1 MIKNKYTDCY
11 QRIIT
16 RAKTRNISGYT
27 ETHHII
33 PRSLGGDNSKENLVK
48 LTAREHFICHFL
60 LTKMYDGENKDKMIY
75 AAWAM
80 ANLYNDKQQRY
91 KINSRAYGVMREKY
105 ANLRSKSLKGKLGKS
120 HSDETKKK
128 ISIMKLGKSNGPMSE
143 QSKIKLSNSLKGKNK
158 GKQRTDE
165 QKNAQ
170 SIRQTGIKR
179 SPASDETKKKISESL
194 KGRFIGRKLSE
205 STKKKMSDA
214 QKGIPKTLEHRTKQ
228 SELLK
233 GMKLSPEQQQNYLN
247 SMKNGITVCEY
258 CGKTNTKG
266 NHIRWHGDKCKLKPQ
281 VSSLTRRSDKY

>member
-80 ANLYNDKQQRY
+80 ANLYNDNQQRY
-91 KINSRAYGVMREKY
+91 KINSRTYNAMREKY
-105 ANLRSKSLKGKLGKS
+105 ASLRSKSLKGIVGRC

-128 ISIMKLGKSNGPMSE
+128 LSLIKLGKPNGPMKE
-143 QSKIKLSNSLKGKNK
+143 ETKLKLSNSLRGKNI
-158 GKQRTDE
+158 GKQRTAE

-179 SPASDETKKKISESL
+179 SPMSIETKKKISESL
-194 KGRFIGRKLSE
+194 KGKFIGRKLSE
-205 STKKKMSDA
+205 ATKKKMSNSK
-214 QKGIPKTLEHRTKQ
+214 KGIPKTLEHRTKQ

-233 GMKLSPEQQQNYLN
+233 GKKNSPEQRQNYLN
-247 SMKNGITVCEY
+247 SMKNGITTCEH

-266 NHIRWHGDKCKLKPQ
+266 NHLRWHGDKCKLNPQ
-281 VSSLTRRSDKY
+281 VSNLTIRDKY